1 MSGKNKLAKFREN
14 ETFEC
19 LLQPSSDDMLAG
31 NFPIKGRW
39 NEEVFHNDNP
49 IVLELG
55 CGRGEYTVALG
66 VRNPDV
72 NYIGIDI
79 KGARLW
85 KGANCAQSHISH
97 PSRALLP

>member
-19 LLQPSSDDMLAG
+19 LFQPLSDDMIAD
-31 NFPIKGRW
+31 NFSLKGHW
-39 NEEVFHNDNP
+39 NEQVFHNDNP

-55 CGRGEYTVALG
+55 CGKGEYTIALAE
-66 VRNPDV
+66 RNLNI

-85 KGANCAQSHISH
+85 KGAKEATLNNMPNVAF
-97 PSRALLP
+97 L